1 MADLSSVVGYLA
13 DIARRDEEPSFF
25 LPGVQLADEHLA
37 IYQTTRTPGIKKLA
51 AIDALHREE
60 GLLWRGGLWIIGEI
74 DGVRYRWPIERQR
87 IALHANRIHE
97 LGPWMIPPGLVFG
110 NELRALALEE
120 SWGSARIS
128 PPRAEHPKIAR
139 LVHRYL
145 RAAGLPDL
153 PIVASP
159 PPDGSASVVA
169 VDGYF
174 LDRDPFAL
182 SRENALRLWKGKRL
196 DNTVLAALYRDET
209 DSKAPRA
216 PVLDR
221 ELLTPLPLNA
231 RQRQAIDLSYSEPL
245 MAVSGD
251 LLDRYPMVE
260 SLRFGDDQSVRRL
273 SDKLASGIATADD
286 HYDDRRLARRCDELR
301 SDIDTH
307 RKRIARR
314 IGEMSSFEAALLR
327 RLDAPVWL
335 AQQDID
341 AIDLDAVR
349 DASGDRDATGL
360 LSWWKR
366 RSAKKTL
373 SEAFGSKWNLSAE
386 EFAEVDEVIEA
397 EQLVNAIAGR
407 DFGLDLLWH
416 ELDRVEEQWRA
427 TIGDL
432 LEAQRRTSARRKNRQ
447 SLQELASALRM
458 GASTRRQAL
467 ASVGSEF
474 LEVIPLW
481 VGTLGEIEAVLPVQ
495 PGLFDLVIL
504 DEASQIS
511 QLAAVPALARA
522 KQGVIV
528 GDSRQLRHVS
538 FISEAAQQEAAEANN
553 LPTSLRSRLNDRT
566 NSIFDA
572 TTAVAPVVELD
583 EHFRS
588 APHLIGFSDREFY
601 GGKLRLMT
609 QHPRNESRDAIEVIT
624 IDGGRNEHRVVVEEV
639 DEVLRQVRRW
649 MDAGTTS
656 IGVLTPFRPQA
667 DALEE
672 AILDAFTIEEI
683 EHHQLRVGTVH
694 AFQGAER
701 EVMIISVGAGARD
714 RAALR
719 FLEDP
724 ALFNVM
730 VTRAR
735 DHITLVTS
743 VTRAD
748 AGDGLLG
755 SYLRHADEPPSP
767 RRPQVHGTGWAE
779 RVANDLSQSGHRVIT
794 DYEVAGET
802 IDVVVGSGPEAFGIE
817 TEVHPAGIERHFDR
831 RLALQRS
838 GWEVV
843 SLHRSS
849 CYGRE
854 EEAIAELLAR
864 IATWPKP
871 DKG

>member
-1 MADLSSVVGYLA
+1 
-13 DIARRDEEPSFF
+13 
-25 LPGVQLADEHLA
+25 
-37 IYQTTRTPGIKKLA
+37 
-51 AIDALHREE
+51 
-60 GLLWRGGLWIIGEI
+60 LLWRGGLWIIGEI

-110 NELRALALEE
+110 SELRALALEE
-120 SWGSARIS
+120 SWGSVRIS

-145 RAAGLPDL
+145 RAAGLPEL
-153 PIVASP
+153 PIVTSP

-216 PVLDR
+216 PALDR

-245 MAVSGD
+245 MAVSGPPGTGKSHLVAAAAIDHVAQGRSVLIATQSVYARDVIGD

-273 SDKLASGIATADD
+273 SDKLASGIAMADD
-286 HYDDRRLARRCDELR
+286 RYDDRRLARRCDELR

-314 IGEMSSFEAALLR
+314 IGEMSSFESALRR

-335 AQQDID
+335 AQQGID

-386 EFAEVDEVIEA
+386 EFAEVAEVIEA

-416 ELDRVEEQWRA
+416 ELDRVEEQWRT

-601 GGKLRLMT
+601 GRKLRLMT
-609 QHPRNESRDAIEVIT
+609 QHPRNEARDAIEVIT

-701 EVMIISVGAGARD
+701 EVTIISIGAGARD

-748 AGDGLLG
+748 AGD
-755 SYLRHADEPPSP
+755 HADEPPSP

-831 RLALQRS
+831 RLALQRA

-871 DKG
+871 